1 MEQIMG
7 KLNSHKERLLARKV
21 ELSARLEKVEDLL
34 DDPKS
39 QSFSEQATE
48 REFDEVYEAQG
59 LASEQELSA
68 IEAALNRIDNGTY
81 GKCLSCGE
89 PISAERLTAVPFTTK
104 CRNCMQ

>member
-1 MEQIMG
+1 MVKQQR
-7 KLNSHKERLLARKV
+7 KRLLARKE
-21 ELSARLEKVEDLL
+21 ELLKRIEKVEDLL

-59 LASEQELSA
+59 MASEQELEA
-68 IEAALNRIDNGTY
+68 IEAALNRIENGVY
-81 GKCLSCGE
+81 GQCLNCGN
-89 PISAERLTAVPFTTK
+89 PISDERLEAIPFATK

>member
-1 MEQIMG
+1 MAKQQR
-7 KLNSHKERLLARKV
+7 KRLLARKE
-21 ELSARLEKVEDLL
+21 ELLKRIEKVEDLL

-59 LASEQELSA
+59 MASEQELEA
-68 IEAALNRIDNGTY
+68 IEAALNRIENGVY
-81 GKCLSCGE
+81 GQCLNCGN
-89 PISAERLTAVPFTTK
+89 PISDERLEAIPFATK

>member
-1 MEQIMG
+1 MTEMVKQQR
-7 KLNSHKERLLARKV
+7 KRLLARKE
-21 ELSARLEKVEDLL
+21 ELLKRIEKVEDLL

-59 LASEQELSA
+59 MASEQELEA
-68 IEAALNRIDNGTY
+68 IEAALNRIENGVY
-81 GKCLSCGE
+81 GQCLNCGN
-89 PISAERLTAVPFTTK
+89 PISDERLEAIPFATK